1 MTLYTYRG
9 PVLAFDKVIA
19 NNWEGQTY
27 ATSEAKARSN
37 LVYQFKMKTDLTV
50 STTINNKI
58 RLRNP
63 LTLPIDK
70 QSSIFNYQT

>member
-37 LVYQFKMKTDLTV
+37 LVYQFKMKTG
-50 STTINNKI
+50 
-58 RLRNP
+58 RLPRTNI
-63 LTLPIDK
+63 TLPGKIVA
-70 QSSIFNYQT
+70 QGVG